1 MLIES
6 SGGSVRL
13 FSLIRL
19 LTILMLLVLACSAR
33 AQNVTTQHNDIAR
46 TGSNTAETVLTPSN
60 VNASNF
66 GKVFYYVVDGYVY
79 AQPLYVANVTMGA
92 GTPQAGTKHNVVFI
106 ATEHDSVYAFDADNN
121 LGANGK
127 PLWHITLLDSAHG
140 AAAGATSVPSI
151 DFNYTDLV
159 PEIGI
164 TSTPVIDPAANILY
178 VVGKTKESGAYIYRL
193 HALDITT
200 GAEKPGSPVALTGS
214 VPGNGSSSLNGVLQF
229 NPKFQL
235 QRTGLLLLNGIVYI
249 GFAAQYGT
257 SPSWHG
263 WIFGYGYNAATNTL
277 KQTGLWSSSPN
288 GNGASIW
295 NSGGGLAADVPDATH
310 PFGRMFIPTGNGNYS
325 AAIPYD
331 NTMNYSISILRL
343 DLANGVPTMNSNG
356 VQVGDLFT
364 PFDEAKLNASDADQT
379 SGGVVVL
386 PDQPSGIKH
395 PLVQAGKSGR
405 IYILDRDNMGGFNPS
420 RTSDPQAQAGL
431 PGQLFGL
438 PAYWNGHL
446 YFWIGGDRLKS
457 FSFGNGTIS
466 PGPTSTST
474 EIAGFPGATPS
485 VSSNGANNGIVW
497 SIRSDAFDNSGP
509 SILYAHDALSL
520 GNALYSSA
528 QNAPRDTAG
537 NAVKFATPTVANGKV
552 YVGTQYE
559 VSVYG
564 LLNGATQ
571 AAQPVITPVSQVFH
585 PSLQVTI
592 TDSTPNAQIFYT
604 TDGSIPSTGSTL
616 YTGAFTIT
624 STQTIN
630 AIATGTGL
638 IASTVASETYTLVNQ
653 VPTPTFNP
661 GPGDFTSPVSVAI
674 STTWPNSTIYYTT
687 DGSTPTTSSNV
698 YGGPVPINSTV
709 TLKAVGVAPNLP
721 NSLVATGQ
729 YTIVP
734 NAASSIDFRNGFT
747 SGAMAL
753 VGRAKLDGTS
763 LQLTDGAMTEAS
775 AGWFPTPVNVQ
786 GFSTDFTFQQTQV
799 AVPAGDGL
807 TFTIQG
813 VGVSALGPN
822 GGGLGY
828 GALIAGGTGG
838 IPKSIAVKFDLFQN
852 SHEGNNSTG
861 LYTNGASP
869 ESPAVTLGGGV
880 NLQNPDIY
888 AVHISYDGTT
898 LTMTITDTTDVSKTF
913 TTSWPIDIP
922 GTVGGN
928 TAWVGFTGGTGHY
941 TAIQDIFNW
950 TYVSTA
956 TGGQQTAATP
966 VISPT
971 TGTFTSPQTVTIT
984 DATSGSAIFY
994 TVDGSQPT
1002 TSSTQYTAAF
1012 PVNTTT
1018 TVKAIAT
1025 APNFLQSATA
1035 TSVITINAPSQTSTP
1050 LISPVTGTYSSPQT
1064 VNITDATSGS
1074 TIYYT
1079 MDGSQPTTSSTQYI
1093 GAFTVSTTTTVKAI
1107 ATAPNF
1113 TQSNTATSVI
1123 TIQTGGGST
1132 SINFASGFTAAG
1144 LQFNGRTKLNG
1155 TRLRLTDGG
1164 QSEASS
1170 AWFTMPVNVQSFT
1183 TDFSFQLTNP
1193 NADGMAF
1200 AIQNAGPTALGP
1212 AGGGLGYG
1220 AGLPGGTGGIPTS
1233 VAVKFDLFQN
1243 SHEGNNSTGLYT
1255 NGASPTSPAITLG
1268 GGVNLHSGN
1277 VFQVHMTYD
1286 GTKLTMTITDTVTNA
1301 TFTNSWTIDIPGTI
1315 GSTTALAGFTAGTG
1329 GQTATQEIISW
1340 TYSSI
1345 GSSPQPAATPVISP
1359 VTGTYTSAQT
1369 VTITD
1374 ATSGSTIYYTV
1385 DGSQPT
1391 TSSTQY
1397 TASFPV
1403 STTTTVKAIATAPN
1417 FTQSATATS
1426 VITINQQSPAATP
1439 VISPVTGTYTSTQ
1452 TVTIT
1457 DATSGSTIF
1466 YTVDG
1471 SQPTTSSTQYT
1482 AAFTVSTT
1490 TTVKAIATAPN
1501 STQSATATSVIT
1513 IQSGATPI
1521 NFASGFTATGLAS
1534 NGRTKLNGTR
1544 LELTDGGQSEASS
1557 AWFTTPVNVQTF
1569 TTDFSFQLTNPNAD
1583 GMTFTIQNA
1592 GLTALGPTGG
1602 GLGYGAQLPG
1612 GTPGIPASV
1621 AVKFDLF
1628 QNSHEGNNSTG
1639 LYTNGVS
1646 PTSPAI
1652 TLGGAVNLHS
1662 GDIFQVHMTYDGT
1675 TLTMTITDTVTNA
1688 TFTTSWAINIP
1699 GTVAGNTAIVG
1710 FTAGTGGQTAKQE
1723 IITWT
1728 YGS

>member
-1 MLIES
+1 VLIES
-6 SGGSVRL
+6 SGGVVRL
-13 FSLIRL
+13 FSPIRSL
-19 LTILMLLVLACSAR
+19 ALFWMLLVLACSTR
-33 AQNVTTQHNDIAR
+33 AQNVTTQHNDIGR
-46 TGSNTAETVLTPSN
+46 TGAYTNETSLTPSN

-106 ATEHDSVYAFDADNN
+106 ATEHDSVYAFDADTN

-127 PLWHITLLDSAHG
+127 PLWQITLLDSAHG
-140 AAAGATSVPSI
+140 AGPNAISVPSI

-164 TSTPVIDPAANILY
+164 TGTPVIDPSANILY
-178 VVGKTKESGAYIYRL
+178 VVGKTKESGTYIYRL

-200 GAEKPGSPVALTGS
+200 GAEKPGSPVALSGS

-235 QRTGLLLLNGIVYI
+235 QRPGLLLLNGIVYI

-257 SPSWHG
+257 SASWHG
-263 WIFGYGYNAATNTL
+263 WIFGYNGATL
-277 KQTGLWSSSPN
+277 QQTGLWSSSPN

-331 NTMNYSISILRL
+331 NSMNYAISILRL
-343 DLANGVPTMNSNG
+343 DLAKGVPTMNSNG
-356 VQVGDLFT
+356 VQVGDVFT

-379 SGGVVVL
+379 SGGAVVL

-395 PLVQAGKSGR
+395 PLVQVGKSGR

-438 PAYWNGHL
+438 PAYWNGHV

-457 FSFGNGTIS
+457 FSFGNGALS
-466 PGPTSTST
+466 PAPTFTST

-497 SIRSDAFDNSGP
+497 SIRSDAFDSSEP
-509 SILYAHDALSL
+509 SILYAHNALSL
-520 GNALYSSA
+520 GTALYSSA
-528 QNAPRDTAG
+528 QNAPRDSAG
-537 NAVKFATPTVANGKV
+537 NAVKFATPTIANGKV
-552 YVGTQYE
+552 YVGTQYQ

-571 AAQPVITPVSQVFH
+571 AAQPVITPVGQVFH
-585 PSLQVTI
+585 PSLQMTI

-604 TDGSIPSTGSTL
+604 TEGSIPSTASTL
-616 YTGAFTIT
+616 YTGPFTIT

-734 NAASSIDFRNGFT
+734 NATSSIDFRNGFT

-786 GFSTDFTFQQTQV
+786 GFSTNFTFQQSQV

-813 VGVSALGPN
+813 VGASALGPN

-828 GALIAGGTGG
+828 GAPIAGGTGG

-880 NLQNPDIY
+880 NLQNPNIY

-984 DATSGSAIFY
+984 DATSGSTIFY

-1002 TSSTQYTAAF
+1002 TSSPQYAGSFA
-1012 PVNTTT
+1012 VNATT

-1025 APNFLQSATA
+1025 ASNFLQSATA

-1074 TIYYT
+1074 TIFYT
-1079 MDGSQPTTSSTQYI
+1079 VDGSQPTTSSTQYA
-1093 GAFTVSTTTTVKAI
+1093 GAFPVSSTTTVKAI

-1170 AWFTMPVNVQSFT
+1170 AWFTAPVNVQSFT

-1193 NADGMAF
+1193 NADGMTF
-1200 AIQNAGPTALGP
+1200 AIQNAGATALGP

-1233 VAVKFDLFQN
+1233 IAVKFDLFQN

-1255 NGASPTSPAITLG
+1255 NGVSPTSPAITLG
-1268 GGVNLHSGN
+1268 GGVNLHSGDI
-1277 VFQVHMTYD
+1277 FQVHMTYD
-1286 GTKLTMTITDTVTNA
+1286 GTTLTMTITDTVTNA

-1340 TYSSI
+1340 TYSSA
-1345 GSSPQPAATPVISP
+1345 GSSQQPAATPVISP
-1359 VTGTYTSAQT
+1359 ATGTYTSAQT
-1369 VTITD
+1369 VAITD

-1391 TSSTQY
+1391 ASSTQYAAPFTVSTTTTVNAIATAPNFAQSATATSVITINQQSPAATPVISPATGTYTAPQTVTITDTTSGSTIFYTVDGSQPTASSTQY
-1397 TASFPV
+1397 TAAFTV

-1426 VITINQQSPAATP
+1426 VM
-1439 VISPVTGTYTSTQ
+1439 
-1452 TVTIT
+1452 
-1457 DATSGSTIF
+1457 
-1466 YTVDG
+1466 
-1471 SQPTTSSTQYT
+1471 
-1482 AAFTVSTT
+1482 
-1490 TTVKAIATAPN
+1490 
-1501 STQSATATSVIT
+1501 T
-1513 IQSGATPI
+1513 IQSSSTPI

-1544 LELTDGGQSEASS
+1544 LQLTDGGQSEASS
-1557 AWFTTPVNVQTF
+1557 AWFTTPVNVQSF

-1583 GMTFTIQNA
+1583 GMTFTIQSA
-1592 GLTALGPTGG
+1592 GLTALGPAGG
-1602 GLGYGAQLPG
+1602 GLGYGAGLPG
-1612 GTPGIPASV
+1612 GTPGIPTSV

-1646 PTSPAI
+1646 PTSPAM
-1652 TLGGAVNLHS
+1652 TLGGGVNLHS

-1688 TFTTSWAINIP
+1688 TFTASWTINIP
-1699 GTVAGNTAIVG
+1699 GTVGGNTALVG